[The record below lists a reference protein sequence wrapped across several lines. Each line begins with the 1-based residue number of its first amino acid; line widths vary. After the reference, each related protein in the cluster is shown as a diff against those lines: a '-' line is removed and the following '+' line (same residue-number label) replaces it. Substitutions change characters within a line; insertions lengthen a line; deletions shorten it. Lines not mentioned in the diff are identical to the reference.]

1 MRVLVTGSRRRYWP
15 DRGAARALVAAEVAG
30 LPQDCV
36 VIVGDADGVDE
47 WVRELCARRAL
58 FVAKVEVGQHHYR
71 RYGPGAPVKR
81 DHAMLSLLKPDEGDY
96 VIALQCDSSPG
107 TQRTIERALELGLE
121 VRVQRVEGAQ
131 LELKP

>member
-1 MRVLVTGSRRRYWP
+1 MRILICGSRRKYWP

-36 VIVGDADGVDE
+36 VVIGDADGIDE
-47 WVRELCARRAL
+47 WARELCARRAL
-58 FVAKVEVGQHHYR
+58 FVAKVEVGQHHYT
-71 RYGPGAPVKR
+71 RYGKGAPVLR
-81 DHAMLSLLKPDEGDY
+81 DHAMLSLLKPEEGDY
-96 VIALQCDSSPG
+96 VIALQCDGSPG
-107 TQRTIERALELGLE
+107 TQRTIEKALELGIE

>member
-1 MRVLVTGSRRRYWP
+1 MRCLITGSRRRYWP
-15 DRGAARALVAAEVAG
+15 DRGVARALVAAEVAV

-47 WVRELCARRAL
+47 WARELCARRAL
-58 FVAKVEVGQHHYR
+58 FVAKVEVGQHHYT
-71 RYGPGAPVKR
+71 RYGKGAPVKR
-81 DHAMLSLLKPDEGDY
+81 DHAMLSLLQPGTDDF

-107 TQRTIERALELGLE
+107 TQRTIERALELGIE